1 MNKRFQLRAKELD
14 SKLEVKSRRRKNSST
29 YMEKNKIRIH
39 RSKNYRINNRQI
51 STQDVRYGIDQSVA
65 HFSSGKVQSTQW
77 ALLLVRLWGE

>member
-14 SKLEVKSRRRKNSST
+14 SKLEVKSRRRRNSST

-39 RSKNYRINNRQI
+39 MSKNYRINNRQI

-65 HFSSGKVQSTQW
+65 PKNFSSERFNIYKGLYYWFTV
-77 ALLLVRLWGE
+77 V